1 MQPFDGLGSLY
12 KNNPIF
18 MKKAALLIITSLTF
32 LPSLVAQE
40 ISKDLK
46 PFRKVIASPHINLGL
61 NKGDQE
67 SIRLVYS
74 RVSEDKLNIRQ
85 QGKTLH
91 IYLDDAKVTEKTRK
105 DGYSR
110 RGIYPDVNVTAYV
123 TYKSLEELEIRG
135 NQELSC
141 LDPIRSKRFTIRAY
155 GENEISLASVTTEY
169 LVTRLYGENSLEING
184 GKAQFQ
190 KYSLY
195 GQNDIDTHSVK
206 SYSATANIYGESKLH
221 LSTDDELKV
230 NSFGEGQVLYS
241 GDAKVNERLMFGQTR
256 ISRIE

>member
-1 MQPFDGLGSLY
+1 
-12 KNNPIF
+12 
-18 MKKAALLIITSLTF
+18 MKKAALLIIAAMAF

-46 PFRKVIASPHINLGL
+46 PFRKVIASPHINLVL

-85 QGKTLH
+85 NGKTLH

-105 DGYSR
+105 DGYNTR

-141 LDPIRSKRFTIRAY
+141 LDPIRSKRFTLRAY
-155 GENEISLASVTTEY
+155 GENEISLASVNTEY
-169 LVTRLYGENSLEING
+169 LVTRLYGENSLKIHD

-195 GQNDIDTHSVK
+195 GQNEIDTSPLK
-206 SYSATANIYGESKLH
+206 SYSTTANIYGESRLH

-230 NSFGEGQVLYS
+230 NSFGEGQVLYN
-241 GDAKVNERLMFGQTR
+241 GDAKVNERLIFGQTR